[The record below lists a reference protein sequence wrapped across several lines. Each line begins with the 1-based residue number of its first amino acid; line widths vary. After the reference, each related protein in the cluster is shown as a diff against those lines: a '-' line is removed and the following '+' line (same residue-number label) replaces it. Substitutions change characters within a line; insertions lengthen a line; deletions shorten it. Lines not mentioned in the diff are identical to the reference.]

1 MDQGKLICYRMHKE
15 LHMYGHERRQL
26 MAHLKA
32 LANPTRLRIL
42 ELLAEGE
49 VSVNDLAVELR
60 MSQPRVSWHLSLL
73 RRGGAIRQRREGR
86 QTFCSLDWDEVRRYQ
101 LQLWELLARH
111 KRIPS
116 PGGGS

>member
-1 MDQGKLICYRMHKE
+1 MCYRIHKE
-15 LHMYGHERRQL
+15 LSMYGHERRQL
-26 MAHLKA
+26 MVHLKA

-42 ELLAEGE
+42 ERLAEGE
-49 VSVNDLAVELR
+49 MSVNDLAAELR

-86 QTFCSLDWDEVRRYQ
+86 QMFCSLDWDEVRRQQ

-111 KRIPS
+111 KRIVGGT
-116 PGGGS
+116 GGGS